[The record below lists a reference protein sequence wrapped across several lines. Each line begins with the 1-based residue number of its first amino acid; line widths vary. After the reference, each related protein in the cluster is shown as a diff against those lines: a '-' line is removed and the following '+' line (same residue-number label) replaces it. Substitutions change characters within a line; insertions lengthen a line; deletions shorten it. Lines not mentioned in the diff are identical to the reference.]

1 MIIDFPS
8 IQGQRWPAKTGLI
21 LYGRACHA
29 LAEAK
34 SVDEV
39 KDIIDKTVA
48 VQMYAKQ
55 AHNRSLLEDAT
66 DIRPR
71 AERRC
76 GALLT
81 EMKATGELDSG
92 IGGDRRS
99 RSRPVTVK
107 LSDLGINKRQSTSY
121 QNLAAMADDA
131 FEVYVVNRKRKAST
145 GFGGSGSYERNT
157 PPEILELVR
166 KVFHGR
172 IDCDPASNAAAQR
185 NVRAK
190 VYYTIDDDGL
200 KHSWPGFVFVNPPY
214 RCDLIKAFVKKLIEE
229 LQAKR
234 CKGAILLT
242 DVSTSTQWFETVV
255 RHYQSICFVR
265 KRIGFLF
272 AHDGENMGIHNP
284 QGQMLAYFGS
294 DVERFENVFSTVGT
308 CMR

>member
-1 MIIDFPS
+1 MGNPITVGADRGQNGQRLLPGAVRVGLERLRPTPINGIDHDQGITAQAQGLPAKSGTAAQHGEPMIIDFPS

-21 LYGRACHA
+21 LYDRACHA

-55 AHNRSLLEDAT
+55 AHNRSLLEDAM
-66 DIRPR
+66 DIRLR

-81 EMKATGELDSG
+81 EMKATNDLDSG
-92 IGGDRRS
+92 MGGDRRS

-190 VYYTIDDDGL
+190 VYYTIDDDG
-200 KHSWPGFVFVNPPY
+200 
-214 RCDLIKAFVKKLIEE
+214 
-229 LQAKR
+229 
-234 CKGAILLT
+234 
-242 DVSTSTQWFETVV
+242 
-255 RHYQSICFVR
+255 
-265 KRIGFLF
+265 
-272 AHDGENMGIHNP
+272 
-284 QGQMLAYFGS
+284 
-294 DVERFENVFSTVGT
+294 
-308 CMR
+308 